1 MKGICIPVY
10 GIWYGIVVCGGEGLD
25 CVCICYVSH
34 EVWFG
39 HTTVYVYLMYTS
51 FNWSILCRLAQ
62 QLKSIVDQCESRES
76 VGVTFSHCSALSL
89 LNSGPLFISPP
100 SFMQTFDKILQQKQ
114 LELQLAE
121 AKLAQSRVAAAQE
134 KETHETEKQLVSISL
149 RAVSVSS
156 SSSLTPRAPVFL
168 PLHSPSL
175 CVSFN
180 LFFPPFLSLHYLYTH
195 TCFTLIQCFH
205 CLSMSHSV
213 SSPRIHL
220 SFFPTCLHATTVD
233 GATARAPEKM

>member
-1 MKGICIPVY
+1 MR
-10 GIWYGIVVCGGEGLD
+10 
-25 CVCICYVSH
+25 
-34 EVWFG
+34 G

-51 FNWSILCRLAQ
+51 FNSSILCRLAQ

-76 VGVTFSHCSALSL
+76 VSVTFSHCSALNL

-156 SSSLTPRAPVFL
+156 SSSLTPRTPVFL

-180 LFFPPFLSLHYLYTH
+180 LFFPPFFSLHYLYTH
-195 TCFTLIQCFH
+195 TCFTHSMFS
-205 CLSMSHSV
+205 LSINVPFGFFSTD
-213 SSPRIHL
+213 
-220 SFFPTCLHATTVD
+220 SFIFLPYML
-233 GATARAPEKM
+233 ARNNS